1 MSLIVRY
8 FKSTCT
14 NSQVDQ
20 VDIQVS
26 VEEVFSTFL
35 YAQYHNGINCSSPNF
50 AVPLPE
56 ILNTCIVA
64 FICLSL
70 CTQPHSPEH

>member
-1 MSLIVRY
+1 MIIL
-8 FKSTCT
+8 CT

-26 VEEVFSTFL
+26 AVEVFSTFL

-70 CTQPHSPEH
+70 